1 MHVQWLHNRKYA
13 SDNPECINLSMVN
26 YHTYSYIGKTNP
38 PRILLFLYICNPYFF
53 VGRRGFTFEPRATI
67 YFLNY
72 FDIVKRLPFIRHLK
86 PIVNITFKCGHV
98 INIY

>member
-13 SDNPECINLSMVN
+13 SDNPECINMSMVN
-26 YHTYSYIGKTNP
+26 YHTYSYIGKK
-38 PRILLFLYICNPYFF
+38 ILLLFF
-53 VGRRGFTFEPRATI
+53 VGRGGYTFEPQATI

-86 PIVNITFKCGHV
+86 PIVNITIKCGNV

>member
-38 PRILLFLYICNPYFF
+38 PDFPL
-53 VGRRGFTFEPRATI
+53 
-67 YFLNY
+67 
-72 FDIVKRLPFIRHLK
+72 HM
-86 PIVNITFKCGHV
+86 
-98 INIY
+98 